1 MTNAFMTMAVSLA
14 NTINPKGLNWIGDL
28 LLKLFSAIGTVGVA
42 VIIFTL
48 IVKVIVLP
56 LDIYS
61 RVSSK
66 KNEFKMKRMK
76 PQLEKL
82 KKQYANNPQLY
93 QQKLSALYKKE
104 GYGMMGQC
112 LPVIVSMIFFIVVFN
127 AFRSVS
133 YHEVAHNYNDVVTSF
148 NQVIVD
154 KYEELSLPMKEVN
167 VENGDGT
174 VSTTKEY
181 NMEALNAALTEEQ
194 QKALIEKAQEAA
206 KTTYEKVTPGFLW
219 VKNIWVPDNAFDKSV
234 PSHSK
239 FKSIA
244 QVEIDQTEYEMV
256 TGKLVKDQVN
266 GYFILPVLC
275 MAFSFLSQWL
285 MQRMQKEQQ
294 QLQTVDGQPNTM
306 KMMSIMMPIMFG
318 VFALSYSGAFALYMI
333 ISSLYSTISS
343 LAINAI
349 ATKVIGKK
357 FAQEAPVKT
366 VVNR

>member
-1 MTNAFMTMAVSLA
+1 MTDAFMTMAVSLA

-28 LLKLFSAIGTVGVA
+28 LLKLFSVVGTVGIA
-42 VIIFTL
+42 VILFTL

-56 LDIYS
+56 LDVYS
-61 RVSSK
+61 RFSSK

-127 AFRSVS
+127 AFRNVS

-148 NQVIVD
+148 NQVIID
-154 KYEELSLPMKEVN
+154 TYEEKNIPMKEVN

-174 VSTTKEY
+174 TTTSYEY
-181 NMEALNAALTEEQ
+181 DMEALSNALTEEEQ
-194 QKALIEKAQEAA
+194 AALLEKAQLAA
-206 KTTYEKVTPGFLW
+206 KETYEKVTPGFLW

-234 PSHSK
+234 PNHSK

-256 TGKLVKDQVN
+256 TGKLQKDQVN
-266 GYFILPVLC
+266 GYFILPILC

-333 ISSLYSTISS
+333 ISSLYSTASS
-343 LAINAI
+343 LIINKI
-349 ATKVIGKK
+349 ATKVVGKK
-357 FAQEAPVKT
+357 FNQDAPKT